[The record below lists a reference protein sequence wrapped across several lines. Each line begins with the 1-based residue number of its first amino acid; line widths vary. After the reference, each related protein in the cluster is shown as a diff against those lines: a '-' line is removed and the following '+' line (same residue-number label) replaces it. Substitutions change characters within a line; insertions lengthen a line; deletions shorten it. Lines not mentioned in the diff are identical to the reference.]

1 MERVRDDG
9 EWTLMC
15 PNECPG
21 LMNVWGNKFNELYLS
36 YVRDGKGRQT
46 IKART
51 LWQEIVD
58 VQISTGTPYMLY
70 KDACNSKSNQ

>member
-9 EWTLMC
+9 DWTLMC

-21 LMNVWGNKFNELYLS
+21 LMDVWGNKFNELYLS

-58 VQISTGTPYMLY
+58 V
-70 KDACNSKSNQ
+70 